1 MIHESG
7 SKAYAG
13 TVELTSIADEFLNEM
28 YGGNLSIGSKI
39 GFCEVFVG
47 DNEGQI
53 PHFHIK
59 TKDKK
64 WECCIEIYRPLYFNH
79 GSKQGKLNNKQCE
92 LLDEWM
98 SKKSTLLPVTN
109 WDMVDAT
116 WVTSQN
122 PTTNIP
128 PNKKKPNYLLLNK

>member
-53 PHFHIK
+53 PYFHIK
-59 TKDKK
+59 SKSVK
-64 WECCIEIYRPLYFNH
+64 WECYIEIDISPTDL
-79 GSKQGKLNNKQCE
+79 KLGNLILSN
-92 LLDEWM
+92 
-98 SKKSTLLPVTN
+98 VRF
-109 WDMVDAT
+109 
-116 WVTSQN
+116 
-122 PTTNIP
+122 
-128 PNKKKPNYLLLNK
+128 

>member
-1 MIHESG
+1 MELEESFIG
-7 SKAYAG
+7 
-13 TVELTSIADEFLNEM
+13 ELDLKYKLGICGIYVYN
-28 YGGNLSIGSKI
+28 
-39 GFCEVFVG
+39 
-47 DNEGQI
+47 NEGQI

-59 TKDKK
+59 TKNNNL
-64 WECCIEIYRPLYFNH
+64 ECCIEIYKPLYFDH
-79 GSKQGKLNNKQCE
+79 GIQQRNLNNKQCK
-92 LLDEWM
+92 LLDKWM

-109 WDMVDAT
+109 WDMIDAL

>member
-1 MIHESG
+1 MELLEESFIG
-7 SKAYAG
+7 ELDLDLGNEILDEQKLEDVNLKSKLVTCGIY
-13 TVELTSIADEFLNEM
+13 VYN
-28 YGGNLSIGSKI
+28 K
-39 GFCEVFVG
+39 
-47 DNEGQI
+47 EGKI

-59 TKDKK
+59 SKNNEC
-64 WECCIEIYRPLYFNH
+64 ECCIEIYRPLYFNH
-79 GSKQGKLNNKQCE
+79 GTKQGRLNNKQCE
-92 LLDEWM
+92 LLDAWM

-109 WDMVDAT
+109 WDMINAL

>member
-1 MIHESG
+1 MELLEESFIG
-7 SKAYAG
+7 ELDLDLGNEILDEHKLGDANLKSKLETCGIY
-13 TVELTSIADEFLNEM
+13 VYN
-28 YGGNLSIGSKI
+28 
-39 GFCEVFVG
+39 
-47 DNEGQI
+47 NEGQI

-79 GSKQGKLNNKQCE
+79 GTKQGRLNNKQCE
-92 LLDEWM
+92 LLDAWM
-98 SKKSTLLPVTN
+98 SKKSTLLPVAN
-109 WDMVDAT
+109 WGMVDAT
-116 WVTSQN
+116 WATSQN

>member
-1 MIHESG
+1 MELEESFIG
-7 SKAYAG
+7 
-13 TVELTSIADEFLNEM
+13 ELDLDLGNEILDEHKL
-28 YGGNLSIGSKI
+28 
-39 GFCEVFVG
+39 G
-47 DNEGQI
+47 DTDLKYKLWTCGIYVYNNEGQI

-59 TKDKK
+59 SKDKK
-64 WECCIEIYRPLYFNH
+64 WECCVEIYRPMYFNH

-109 WDMVDAT
+109 WDMIDAL

>member
-1 MIHESG
+1 MELEESFIG
-7 SKAYAG
+7 ELDLDLGNEILDEHKLGDTNLKYKLG
-13 TVELTSIADEFLNEM
+13 TCGIYVYN
-28 YGGNLSIGSKI
+28 
-39 GFCEVFVG
+39 
-47 DNEGQI
+47 NEGQI

-59 TKDKK
+59 SKDKK

-92 LLDEWM
+92 LLDTWM
-98 SKKSTLLPVTN
+98 NKKSTLLPVTN
-109 WDMVDAT
+109 WDIIDAL